1 MSADIKLQAAFYV
14 QNISSYVTLKS
25 PQSGNTYPCPLPLYT
40 HESLLS
46 FAIVLQ
52 TPCLPVAVIC
62 HESISSSAGQWYN
75 AYNSPIEDIKFVNPI
90 SAPPS
95 DE

>member
-14 QNISSYVTLKS
+14 QNISSNVTLKS
-25 PQSGNTYPCPLPLYT
+25 PQSGNTYPCLLPLYT

-46 FAIVLQ
+46 FVTVLQ

-62 HESISSSAGQWYN
+62 HESISSSAGQ
-75 AYNSPIEDIKFVNPI
+75 
-90 SAPPS
+90 
-95 DE
+95 